1 MPGLLDLLQGGGFG
15 SMMVGGGAPAVPA
28 DGAMGPT
35 IGPGMPALGPAA
47 PAYKPKAGLPPG
59 GLLGLMQGGSPQGL
73 MGLLQHLSAGRGAAA
88 PLAGAMP
95 QAGMLPGVPGS
106 PMADPVAP
114 PAPQLPMNINPMDQY

>member
-1 MPGLLDLLQGGGFG
+1 MPGLMDLLQGGGFG
-15 SMMVGGGAPAVPA
+15 SMMGGAGAPAVPT

-35 IGPGMPALGPAA
+35 IGPGMPAPGPAA
-47 PAYKPKAGLPPG
+47 PAYKPKMGLPPG

-73 MGLLQHLSAGRGAAA
+73 MGLLQHLTAGRGGGA

-106 PMADPVAP
+106 PMAGPVAP
-114 PAPQLPMNINPMDQY
+114 QPPQLPVNINPMDQF